1 MKAIDIINRVDL
13 HESNDYSPE
22 QKLKWLSSLDGRIYV
37 DIILTHEGG
46 KLGPMPEYETG
57 NEQLLVGAPYGEDL
71 YYYYLMAMIE
81 SENSENARYA
91 KRSSQ
96 FNNVYKQFTDWYN
109 RNNMPKSTGKQF
121 I

>member
-1 MKAIDIINRVDL
+1 
-13 HESNDYSPE
+13 
-22 QKLKWLSSLDGRIYV
+22 
-37 DIILTHEGG
+37 
-46 KLGPMPEYETG
+46 
-57 NEQLLVGAPYGEDL
+57 
-71 YYYYLMAMIE
+71 MIE